1 MGSRLGELYEH
12 SPYVVSVTPNVSVRT
27 GAWRRVERGNSVK
40 RHSYT
45 PPLRQLCLAPT
56 AQCAPSLWPALPPI
70 EWWSCDDA
78 VARSTRIPTNRESG
92 AQTRSGHERGK
103 GRGWRRMPPR
113 ALPSA
118 MTATARPTPT
128 RAIPNERFPFK
139 KDAYSRGGRMGR
151 SLERVS
157 SLDEYHVGPS
167 LET

>member
-1 MGSRLGELYEH
+1 MK
-12 SPYVVSVTPNVSVRT
+12 
-27 GAWRRVERGNSVK
+27 AA
-40 RHSYT
+40 SYA
-45 PPLRQLCLAPT
+45 PPLRYLSLAST
-56 AQCAPSLWPALPPI
+56 IRSAPSLRRALPPI
-70 EWWSCDDA
+70 EWWSRDDA
-78 VARSTRIPTNRESG
+78 VTHSTRIATNRESRT
-92 AQTRSGHERGK
+92 QTRSGHERGK